1 VAFLRE
7 HGVEVIEGVREAE
20 AAALNAA
27 FFTAVTKGR
36 PHVTV
41 KIATSLDGRVA
52 ARTGAR
58 TPLTGPEA
66 NRRVHLLRAEVDAI
80 AIGSETLVV
89 DDPLLTVREVYRARP
104 FVRVVLDRRLRTP
117 ATARIFTTL
126 DQGPVWVCT
135 AEPSRDAS
143 PARVEALVAAGAE
156 VVATPRGDLA
166 EVFRELGRREV
177 RSLLLEGGPTLHAA
191 AWRAELADRVLVLVA
206 PRILGPA
213 GIPWSMPAGMDL
225 AGLLRRV
232 EPVGPDV
239 LLEGDVHWTH

>member
-1 VAFLRE
+1 
-7 HGVEVIEGVREAE
+7 
-20 AAALNAA
+20 
-27 FFTAVTKGR
+27 
-36 PHVTV
+36 
-41 KIATSLDGRVA
+41 
-52 ARTGAR
+52 
-58 TPLTGPEA
+58 
-66 NRRVHLLRAEVDAI
+66 
-80 AIGSETLVV
+80 
-89 DDPLLTVREVYRARP
+89 
-104 FVRVVLDRRLRTP
+104 VL
-117 ATARIFTTL
+117 TTL

-135 AEPSRDAS
+135 TEGSRDAS
-143 PARVEALVAAGAE
+143 PARVEALAAAGAE

-191 AWRAELADRVLVLVA
+191 AWRARLVDRVLVLVA

-232 EPVGPDV
+232 EPIGPDV